1 METHMRWIPVLAL
14 LAFGA
19 TGLAAQTAPKSVQLR
34 QLEWQKNTIIRMAEA
49 MPEDLYS
56 DKVTPEQRN
65 FAEQLLHAAEF
76 APMVCGRFIAGT
88 RPSLPDAEAA
98 HTNAEAMVAYVT
110 AAYDFCTEAVEN
122 QSDADRE
129 AVIDFFGMMRIPRAE
144 TLDQVYL
151 HTVWTLGQVVA
162 NFRKHGMA
170 PPEFVFF

>member
-1 METHMRWIPVLAL
+1 MRWIPVLAL

-19 TGLAAQTAPKSVQLR
+19 TGLAAQTAPAAPRSVQKR
-34 QLEWQKNTIIRMAEA
+34 QLEWQKNTLISMAEA
-49 MPEDLYS
+49 MPENLYS
-56 DKVTPEQRN
+56 DKVTPEQRS

-76 APMVCGRFIAGT
+76 APMACGRFVAG
-88 RPSLPDAEAA
+88 RAPSLPDTEAA
-98 HTNAEAMVAYVT
+98 ATSRAAMVEYVT
-110 AAYDFCTEAVEN
+110 AAYDFCLEAAASQPDDE
-122 QSDADRE
+122 RE
-129 AVIDFFGMMRIPRAE
+129 EVVDFFGMMRIPRAE